1 MVNTNEHHLVY
12 AILLSGE
19 VNPNRFQDLEPITI
33 ELTADGNTRLIKSI
47 KDQAELFGVLNRV
60 RDLGVRLLRV
70 EISQ

>member
-1 MVNTNEHHLVY
+1 MVNTDEPNLVY
-12 AILLSGE
+12 TILLSGQ
-19 VNPNRFQDLEPITI
+19 VNPHRFQDLEPITI

>member
-1 MVNTNEHHLVY
+1 MVNTDEQNLVY

-19 VNPNRFQDLEPITI
+19 INPNRFQDLEPIKI

-70 EISQ
+70 EISK